1 MCEVSS
7 HSKSAVFRVRD
18 LTNEA
23 RLEIVMGAPVTFVTG
38 KGGVGKTTLA
48 TLLSREALSHGERVL
63 FISLYRDSQTDE
75 LLGITENDA
84 KNDVFRSRS
93 TGFDVSVITPS
104 SALINYLASKHMG
117 SITARLNKT
126 GLLDMVANLVPGMR
140 ELLVI
145 GDIRA
150 KAQSGKWDRVIID
163 SPSTGHARSLFNV
176 SENTNAVAN
185 NGVIKKQSE
194 AAREF
199 LRDPK
204 TSQVV
209 IATLDHAMP
218 LSECREFIFDV
229 EDDLHMKIAAV
240 IVNKSRAAKTRHS
253 IGIDKN
259 FKDIFVPIFSY
270 PTEGKKEKRQGVFT
284 RFLHH
289 KKLPEQL
296 HNKFLIPNDIESCVV
311 LGTGGV
317 GKTTT
322 ASAIALSCALKG
334 KKVALLTID
343 PARRLGTALGLDDVT
358 SQESFLDAKTMDVVD
373 SDKSNFDVFQL
384 DSMKE
389 FLRLLEETLSETA
402 FKDAKDNTFV
412 SAVSKMGIV
421 NEFMAI
427 EAMHRLVT
435 SNKYEVV
442 VVDTPPSHHV
452 YDLLE
457 APKAMERMTQSS
469 IYKTLVGAG
478 TMASL
483 TTNMALNTIFRPL
496 RGLVGAELVSDAV
509 EFIRNLKDVE
519 EVFTQHSSAVVEHL
533 SRDETKYVVVC
544 NPTEPSQD
552 QALSLIKGMFEREFR
567 QCDVIVNGIDIE
579 NPDDVETTALFA
591 SRLGRFNAKVAV
603 IAEQELDDPF
613 EIVRAIAENV
623 DYKQ

>member
-253 IGIDKN
+253 VGIDKN

-373 SDKSNFDVFQL
+373 RDKSNFDVFQL

>member
-1 MCEVSS
+1 M
-7 HSKSAVFRVRD
+7 
-18 LTNEA
+18 
-23 RLEIVMGAPVTFVTG
+23 
-38 KGGVGKTTLA
+38 
-48 TLLSREALSHGERVL
+48 
-63 FISLYRDSQTDE
+63 
-75 LLGITENDA
+75 
-84 KNDVFRSRS
+84 
-93 TGFDVSVITPS
+93 
-104 SALINYLASKHMG
+104 
-117 SITARLNKT
+117 
-126 GLLDMVANLVPGMR
+126 
-140 ELLVI
+140 
-145 GDIRA
+145 
-150 KAQSGKWDRVIID
+150 
-163 SPSTGHARSLFNV
+163 
-176 SENTNAVAN
+176 
-185 NGVIKKQSE
+185 
-194 AAREF
+194 
-199 LRDPK
+199 
-204 TSQVV
+204 
-209 IATLDHAMP
+209 
-218 LSECREFIFDV
+218 
-229 EDDLHMKIAAV
+229 
-240 IVNKSRAAKTRHS
+240 
-253 IGIDKN
+253 
-259 FKDIFVPIFSY
+259 
-270 PTEGKKEKRQGVFT
+270 
-284 RFLHH
+284 
-289 KKLPEQL
+289 PEQL

-483 TTNMALNTIFRPL
+483 TTNMALNTIFSPL

-591 SRLGRFNAKVAV
+591 SRLVRFNAKVAV

>member
-483 TTNMALNTIFRPL
+483 TTNMALNTIFSPL